1 MSFQIKRADGS
12 ARAVSGYKYAAPKL
26 GSKSYTGERLGAT
39 ALPPKVDLRQYMTKV
54 EDQENTN
61 SCTAN
66 AVAGAYEY
74 LVKRYMGEKAYDVS
88 RLFIYYNARSLDES
102 EELADEGSVI
112 GLAIEGLK
120 QYGACSEETWP
131 FETDSVNEEPSS
143 EAYEEASEFVIEDT
157 ELVPTDL
164 DAWRRCLAEGYPIIF
179 GLSLYNSFD
188 SHRKKGLVS
197 MPSSAESSRG
207 THSGHAMLC
216 VGYSDT
222 DKVFIVRNSWGH
234 GWGDKGYCYI
244 PYRYIINE
252 DWNGGDSWIIRRLET
267 LEQNEET
274 WGDDTPVVEE
284 LHNDIAEMD
293 DETHGAFLEAMGEHP
308 LETRL
313 ALLFFAVAGADEEI
327 TEEEGEAISGYLSE
341 AMESLGSELSPQK
354 VLKQATRL
362 LGSDK
367 LEKLL
372 EQTIEIFGE
381 YLSKAA
387 LAGLVSKLEEVVGT
401 DELSDDEAGFLD
413 TLIEAWQVAEGEGGE
428 EEEEDEE
435 AEEDEG
441 EGEEE

>member
-39 ALPPKVDLRQYMTKV
+39 ALPPKVDLRQYMTRV
-54 EDQENTN
+54 EDQEDTN

-88 RLFIYYNARSLDES
+88 RLFIYYNARALDEES
-102 EELADEGSVI
+102 EAMEDEGSAI

-131 FETDSVNEEPSS
+131 FDSGSVNEEPSAD
-143 EAYEEASEFVIEDT
+143 AYEEASQFVIEET

-164 DAWRRCLAEGYPIIF
+164 NAWRRCLAEGYPIIF

-188 SHRKKGLVS
+188 NHRRKGLVS
-197 MPSSAESSRG
+197 LPSEAESARG

-252 DWNGGDSWIIRRLET
+252 KWNGGDSWIIRRLET
-267 LEQNEET
+267 LEQDEET
-274 WGDDTPVVEE
+274 WGDDSPVVEE
-284 LHNDIAEMD
+284 LHNDIADMD

-313 ALLFFAVAGADEEI
+313 ALLFLAVAGADEEI
-327 TEEEGEAISGYLSE
+327 TEEEGEAIAGYLAE

-354 VLKQATRL
+354 VLKQAAKL
-362 LGSDK
+362 LGSGRV
-367 LEKLL
+367 EKLL
-372 EQTIEIFGE
+372 AQTIEIFGE

-387 LAGLVSKLEEVVGT
+387 LAGLISKLEEVVST
-401 DELSDDEAGFLD
+401 DELSEDEESFLD
-413 TLIEAWQVAEGEGGE
+413 ELIEAWQVAEDEGEEEGEDE
-428 EEEEDEE
+428 EEEEDE
-435 AEEDEG
+435 G
-441 EGEEE
+441 GR